1 MSLDRDRHRRSSFA
15 ASFLRSLALLGLAAG
30 ACFLSAGCSTL
41 SIDEPLDARSLAR
54 VLEERGVD
62 PARVVVPYELTA
74 EMEAWAEETVAG
86 RSIAEERLMALS
98 HRLLDPEELPIRY
111 AWGYTG
117 TAAEVFEQRRAN
129 CLAFTNLFVGMARH
143 VGLPVYFLAVDNVE
157 SFRKEGDLVIV
168 SDHVAVGFGEIGN
181 RKILDFS
188 EERDSDLRFVRRI
201 SDLTAIAMFHS
212 NRGAEALQR
221 GEVDDARRW
230 LRVSVEV
237 DGRLA
242 NGWVNLGVA
251 ERRLGDHER
260 AEQAYQQALVL
271 DPSVES
277 ASQNLA
283 SLLRYQGREE
293 EAQAYEEILA
303 DAQTRNPFTY
313 LSLGDLSFEKGRFD
327 EAKRFYRR
335 AAGLSQK
342 AEAYA
347 ALGQVAA
354 AKGDLRQARRML
366 RKARKVGLPTPRIEA
381 LALLLDRGGPPS

>member
-1 MSLDRDRHRRSSFA
+1 MASKGGRQRLSNPAVSLP
-15 ASFLRSLALLGLAAG
+15 RSLTLGVVVVLSWFAT
-30 ACFLSAGCSTL
+30 ACSSV
-41 SIDEPLDARSLAR
+41 SIDEPLDARALAR

-62 PARVVVPYELTA
+62 PRRVVVPYELTG
-74 EMEAWAEETVAG
+74 EMKAWAEETVAG
-86 RSIAEERLMALS
+86 RTVQEERLMALS
-98 HRLLDPEELPIRY
+98 HRLLDPDELPVRY
-111 AWGYTG
+111 AWGFTG
-117 TAAEVFEQRRAN
+117 TAEEVFEQRLAN

-168 SDHVAVGFGEIGN
+168 SDHVAVGFGQVGH

-221 GEVDDARRW
+221 GEVEEARRW

-251 ERRLGDHER
+251 ERRLGDHAR

-271 DPSVES
+271 DPSLES

-283 SLLRYQGREE
+283 SLLRYQGRED
-293 EAQAYEEILA
+293 EARAYEEILA
-303 DAQTRNPFTY
+303 DAQTRNPYTY

-327 EAKRFYRR
+327 EARRFYRR
-335 AAGLSQK
+335 AVGLSEK

-354 AKGDLRQARRML
+354 AKGDLRQARRLL
-366 RKARKVGLPTPRIEA
+366 RKALKVGEPTPRIEA
-381 LALLLDRGGPPS
+381 LALLVDRRGR